1 MNRRFLR
8 HDGSFVP
15 SVERGKSLFLTFF
28 GAKKEA
34 KKHLTP
40 YFLWRKERSKETSTP
55 SKASPYMGRMQL
67 KIAETDDLSGFW
79 YGSQAFALKGEPWS
93 FIGWRMEKEI
103 DTLIIYTIVKT
114 PGCGAEPQIMALYS
128 LLSLAQR
135 KKQRDIHPLPNHPLY
150 GVS

>member
-15 SVERGKSLFLTFF
+15 SVERGKAFYLTFYLTFF

-93 FIGWRMEKEI
+93 FIGWRIER
-103 DTLIIYTIVKT
+103 
-114 PGCGAEPQIMALYS
+114 A
-128 LLSLAQR
+128 
-135 KKQRDIHPLPNHPLY
+135 
-150 GVS
+150 

>member
-1 MNRRFLR
+1 MMVL
-8 HDGSFVP
+8 S
-15 SVERGKSLFLTFF
+15 SLTFS

-34 KKHLTP
+34 KKHIS
-40 YFLWRKERSKETSTP
+40 YFLWRREISKETSTP

-103 DTLIIYTIVKT
+103 NLKN
-114 PGCGAEPQIMALYS
+114 LYH
-128 LLSLAQR
+128 R
-135 KKQRDIHPLPNHPLY
+135 
-150 GVS
+150 